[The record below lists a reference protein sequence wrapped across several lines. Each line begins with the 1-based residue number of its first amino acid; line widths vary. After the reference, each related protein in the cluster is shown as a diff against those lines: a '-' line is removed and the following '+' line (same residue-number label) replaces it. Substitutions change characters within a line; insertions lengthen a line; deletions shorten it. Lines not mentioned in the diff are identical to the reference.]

1 MIERSIEADF
11 SAAVAVLL
19 KLPVTKLRERS
30 DQQYMAR
37 GVILGG
43 CRFRPDLC
51 GHLGVLLCGCS
62 KLVKLDQAIGGFG
75 VREKRDAIEPGLTGN
90 MGDLPA
96 SGTFVELDRAD

>member
-1 MIERSIEADF
+1 MSERSIEADF

-19 KLPVTKLRERS
+19 KLPITKLRQRL
-30 DQQYMAR
+30 DQAYMAC
-37 GVILGG
+37 GVVQGG

-75 VREKRDAIEPGLTGN
+75 MREERDAIEPGLTGN
-90 MGDLPA
+90 VGDLPA
-96 SGTFVELDRAD
+96 SGALVELDRAD

>member
-1 MIERSIEADF
+1 MS
-11 SAAVAVLL
+11 
-19 KLPVTKLRERS
+19 LPVTKFRERS
-30 DQQYMAR
+30 DQAYMAC

-75 VREKRDAIEPGLTGN
+75 MREERDAIEPGLTGN
-90 MGDLPA
+90 VGDLPA
-96 SGTFVELDRAD
+96 SGALVELDRAD